1 MMKACMERQ
10 SDIKEKVRNTL
21 CAARK
26 ECVFEVVIICSL
38 VIFYENFTLWGKIL
52 FLLKKSMEV
61 EYRMECVFSF
71 QFCGFFFFWEKYVL
85 CHLSVITDIKIP
97 DRWMLV
103 TFRRGLVLKN
113 AFLSAFQMEESYF
126 GIWITNV
133 DSVLFCYP
141 ILSVGFLVFSHKWLS
156 HWPNLFL
163 SSLALKR
170 IKYRSI
176 YLDLAK
182 HKWVYL
188 VSGI

>member
-71 QFCGFFFFWEKYVL
+71 QFCGFFFFEKSMFYV
-85 CHLSVITDIKIP
+85 
-97 DRWMLV
+97 
-103 TFRRGLVLKN
+103 
-113 AFLSAFQMEESYF
+113 
-126 GIWITNV
+126 
-133 DSVLFCYP
+133 
-141 ILSVGFLVFSHKWLS
+141 
-156 HWPNLFL
+156 
-163 SSLALKR
+163 
-170 IKYRSI
+170 I
-176 YLDLAK
+176 YL
-182 HKWVYL
+182 
-188 VSGI
+188 